1 MWRILLCRILFEWGK
16 TDENR
21 EEYTFVCIHT
31 DHKFECNSICT
42 GEWREDRKS
51 GQGNTGI

>member
-1 MWRILLCRILFEWGK
+1 MRTAKNILF
-16 TDENR
+16 
-21 EEYTFVCIHT
+21 VCLHT

-42 GEWREDRKS
+42 GEWERRQKI